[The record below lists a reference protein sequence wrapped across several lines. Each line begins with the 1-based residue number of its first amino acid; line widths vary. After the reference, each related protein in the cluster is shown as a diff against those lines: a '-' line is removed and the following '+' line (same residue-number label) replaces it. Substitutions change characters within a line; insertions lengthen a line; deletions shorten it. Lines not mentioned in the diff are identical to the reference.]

1 MSEIM
6 VDQDDTQ
13 ILVTR
18 ATGGDRAAFEELVVK
33 FRGRLESSITARLNH
48 FGLSNLDTE
57 ELTQEVIVRAFESL
71 DRFEWRDEDSFYR
84 WLSGIAKNVALK
96 AAQKDRRIQS
106 LEVVRDRST
115 GEAPPSRAVRRE
127 ERFERL
133 EAKIKDLS
141 PEYREVVMLARIDGL
156 PIKEIAQRM
165 NRTPAAVKKLLSRAL
180 AKLRSSFGDTES
192 LHLPDQRLDVD
203 GDSHEAR

>member
-1 MSEIM
+1 MCEIM
-6 VDQDDTQ
+6 VDQDDTK
-13 ILVTR
+13 ILVDR
-18 ATGGDRAAFEELVVK
+18 ATSGDRAAFEELVLR

-48 FGLSNLDTE
+48 FGLGNLDTE
-57 ELTQEVIVRAFESL
+57 ELTQEVIVRALESL

-106 LEVVRDRST
+106 LEVVRNRTT
-115 GEAPPSRAVRRE
+115 GDVPPSRAVRRE

-141 PEYREVVMLARIDGL
+141 PEYREVVILARIDGF
-156 PIKEIAQRM
+156 PIKEIARRM
-165 NRTPAAVKKLLSRAL
+165 DRTPEAVKKLLSRAL
-180 AKLRSSFGDTES
+180 MKLRSSFGDTES
-192 LHLPDQRLDVD
+192 LHLPSQKLDID
-203 GDSHEAR
+203 GDSHEA